1 MTKRAGEKV
10 LRPVHPNAG
19 IAADYRR
26 RMDRL
31 IAEMQRSYVY
41 WLTARYKANEPRI
54 AMDATPAEALARE
67 LADLGAQWQERFY
80 SAAPKMARWF
90 ARSTER
96 RSADSMRR
104 ILKDAG
110 VSVKFQMTPVMR
122 DVFEATVA
130 ENVGLI
136 KSIPQKYHT
145 EVEGLVMRSV
155 TAGRDL
161 GYLTDELQARYGIT
175 RRRAAL
181 IARDQNNK
189 ATASMT
195 RARQQE
201 LGIEEA
207 VWLHSHGGKE
217 PRRTHLANSG
227 NRYKV
232 SEGWYDPDP
241 KVRRHIWPGELINCF
256 PADTKIDS
264 ALDVEVA
271 YRHWH
276 SGDLTEIVTDSGKT
290 LRATVNHPILTGRG
304 WRPIGSLDEG
314 DHVVEVSQKVIDAV
328 VPELDEDDRVSAIVE
343 IFHAV
348 QDSLGSKSKVA
359 LGADF
364 HGDST
369 DRDVDVVLAARPLGF
384 GRKVF
389 DGQSLRQFGLAE
401 PDNLVPELTGKRKNA
416 STAFVQ
422 IVKATRI
429 VEVKRC
435 RFDGH
440 VFNLQTSTGWYVAN
454 GIVSHNCRCVAKP
467 VIKGFS

>member
-1 MTKRAGEKV
+1 MRKRADEKV

-26 RMDRL
+26 RLDRL

-41 WLTARYKANEPRI
+41 WLRARYRENEPRI
-54 AMDATPAEALARE
+54 AMDATPARDLERE
-67 LADLGAQWQERFY
+67 LTDLGAQWQERFY

-90 ARSTER
+90 AKSTER
-96 RSADSMRR
+96 RSGDAMRK

-181 IARDQNNK
+181 IARDQNDK

-195 RARQQE
+195 RVRQQE

-232 SEGWYDPDP
+232 SEGWHDPDP
-241 KVRRHIWPGELINCF
+241 KVNRRIWPGEL
-256 PADTKIDS
+256 
-264 ALDVEVA
+264 V
-271 YRHWH
+271 
-276 SGDLTEIVTDSGKT
+276 
-290 LRATVNHPILTGRG
+290 
-304 WRPIGSLDEG
+304 
-314 DHVVEVSQKVIDAV
+314 
-328 VPELDEDDRVSAIVE
+328 
-343 IFHAV
+343 
-348 QDSLGSKSKVA
+348 
-359 LGADF
+359 
-364 HGDST
+364 
-369 DRDVDVVLAARPLGF
+369 
-384 GRKVF
+384 
-389 DGQSLRQFGLAE
+389 
-401 PDNLVPELTGKRKNA
+401 
-416 STAFVQ
+416 
-422 IVKATRI
+422 
-429 VEVKRC
+429 
-435 RFDGH
+435 
-440 VFNLQTSTGWYVAN
+440 
-454 GIVSHNCRCVAKP
+454 NCRCVSKSI
-467 VIKGFS
+467 VKGFS